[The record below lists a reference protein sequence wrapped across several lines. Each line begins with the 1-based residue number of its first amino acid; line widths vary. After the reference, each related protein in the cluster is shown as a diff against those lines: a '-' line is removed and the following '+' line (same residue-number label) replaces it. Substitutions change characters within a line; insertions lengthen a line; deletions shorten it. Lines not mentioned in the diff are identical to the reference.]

1 MACSHRK
8 AKPSLTPCLA
18 LTRLH
23 VIAFR
28 ALEIISFETRVLQV
42 SLEFGLGPGRI
53 RLQVML
59 VISMRAQ
66 LLNWNGH
73 SRR

>member
-1 MACSHRK
+1 MASNIVNQYRCIGC
-8 AKPSLTPCLA
+8 TN
-18 LTRLH
+18 
-23 VIAFR
+23 IAFR

-59 VISMRAQ
+59 VIGMRAQ
-66 LLNWNGH
+66 LHNWNVH

>member
-1 MACSHRK
+1 MASNIVNRYRCIGS
-8 AKPSLTPCLA
+8 T
-18 LTRLH
+18 
-23 VIAFR
+23 IAFR

-53 RLQVML
+53 RLQIML

-66 LLNWNGH
+66 LHNWNGH
-73 SRR
+73 FRR

>member
-1 MACSHRK
+1 MASNIVNQYHCVGS
-8 AKPSLTPCLA
+8 T
-18 LTRLH
+18 T
-23 VIAFR
+23 AFR
-28 ALEIISFETRVLQV
+28 AFEIISFETRVLQV

-66 LLNWNGH
+66 LHNRNGQ

>member
-1 MACSHRK
+1 MASNIVNQCRCIDF
-8 AKPSLTPCLA
+8 T
-18 LTRLH
+18 
-23 VIAFR
+23 IAFR
-28 ALEIISFETRVLQV
+28 ALQIISFETRVLRV

-66 LLNWNGH
+66 LHNWNGH

>member
-1 MACSHRK
+1 MASKYCKSVRCIGC
-8 AKPSLTPCLA
+8 T
-18 LTRLH
+18 
-23 VIAFR
+23 IAFR
-28 ALEIISFETRVLQV
+28 ALEKISFETRVLQV
-42 SLEFGLGPGRI
+42 SLEFVLGPGRI

-66 LLNWNGH
+66 LHNWNGH

>member
-1 MACSHRK
+1 MACNIVNQCRCIGS
-8 AKPSLTPCLA
+8 T
-18 LTRLH
+18 
-23 VIAFR
+23 IAFR

-59 VISMRAQ
+59 AINMRAQ
-66 LLNWNGH
+66 LHNWNGH
-73 SRR
+73 SRQ